1 MIASLAASTV
11 PGIVWAVT
19 EPTRNSAPDSSVM
32 QIDEPRFLGNRL
44 KGETWLTDADGK
56 DFRVAELMGKPLIL
70 LLSYYG
76 CDGSCP
82 TMNAELAKVLANVT
96 RFQLGRDYRVL
107 TVSFDKRDTSGTAKQ
122 FVAKSAGMAGMA
134 GVAGVAGAAQDGWR
148 HAVLKAGGA
157 PGGVESFA
165 GEVGF
170 RYFWSDAA
178 AAFLHP
184 NVLVFLTPEGRVA
197 RYIYGARMDAKTIEL
212 AITDADWER
221 IANSTAVFDMVS
233 GACFSYNYAEGRYQ
247 LNYSLLA
254 GVGSLLL
261 GLSLMGLGAWA
272 YRKKMKKGMEER
284 HA

>member
-1 MIASLAASTV
+1 
-11 PGIVWAVT
+11 
-19 EPTRNSAPDSSVM
+19 M

-44 KGETWLTDADGK
+44 KGETWLTDADGR
-56 DFRVAELMGKPLIL
+56 DFRVAEMLGKPLIL

-82 TMNAELAKVLANVT
+82 TMNAELAKVLEKVG
-96 RFQLGRDYRVL
+96 RFQLGKDYRVL
-107 TVSFDKRDTSGTAKQ
+107 TVSFDKRDTIETAKS
-122 FVAKSAGMAGMA
+122 FFAKSAGVPESMRS
-134 GVAGVAGAAQDGWR
+134 GWR
-148 HAVLKAGGA
+148 HAVLKPAA
-157 PGGVESFA
+157 AATSVDSFA

-170 RYFWSDAA
+170 RFFWSDAA
-178 AAFLHP
+178 GAFLHP

-197 RYIYGARMDAKTIEL
+197 RYIYGTRMDAQTIEL

-221 IANSTAVFDMVS
+221 ISSSTAVFDMVT

-247 LNYSLLA
+247 WNYSLLA

-261 GLSLMGLGAWA
+261 GLFLMGLGAWA
-272 YRKKMKKGMEER
+272 YRKKMRRGIREER